1 MLRPLAFAAIFF
13 MGMAAAFAAPP
24 VKNINVLIADNG
36 GRVDWSANNLIAY
49 DQQDKDGWF
58 QVWTM
63 KPDGNGK
70 HCVTCGEGFPR
81 LHNGNP
87 AWHPSGKY
95 IVFQSLDENIKVPW
109 LWGKL
114 YRVYTGPG
122 AGVNNNIWIASA
134 NGKRAW
140 QMTVLGKG
148 KGVLHPHFS
157 HDGKTL
163 IWAEMTDTKP
173 KPFGSWVIR
182 KGSFMERG
190 GGPALT
196 DVETLTPG
204 NLGFYETH
212 GFTPDD
218 KSILFTGREK
228 DAKGNELDIYRYD
241 FDGGKLTRLTDPKLE
256 AWDEHAQVSPDGTKI
271 LWMSSMDITP
281 NTKGPFVKTD
291 YWMMNID
298 GSDKKRITRF
308 NDKSAPEYI
317 PGLVVC
323 ADSSWSPDGK
333 KFIGYVEHNST
344 ATKAGDIVT
353 VGVTP
358 Q

>member
-1 MLRPLAFAAIFF
+1 MLRLIAFVAILFTGVAVACAASPEHIE
-13 MGMAAAFAAPP
+13 
-24 VKNINVLIADNG
+24 VLIADHG
-36 GRVDWSANNLIAY
+36 GRVDWGVNNLIAL

-63 KPDGNGK
+63 KPDGTSK
-70 HCVTCGEGFPR
+70 HCVTCGKEFPK

-95 IVFQSLDENIKVPW
+95 IVFQSLDENIKVPR
-109 LWGKL
+109 LWEKL
-114 YRVYTGPG
+114 YRLYTGPG

-163 IWAEMTDTKP
+163 IWAEMTNTKP
-173 KPFGSWVIR
+173 APFGSWVIR
-182 KGSFMERG
+182 KAAFTERRD
-190 GGPALT
+190 GPALT
-196 DVETLTPG
+196 DVETLMPG
-204 NLGFYETH
+204 NLQFYETH

-218 KSILFTGREK
+218 QTIVFTGK
-228 DAKGNELDIYRYD
+228 KAVGKGNALDIYKYNLGDRE
-241 FDGGKLTRLTDPKLE
+241 LELLTDPKLG
-256 AWDEHAQVSPDGTKI
+256 AWDEHAQVSPDGSKI

-281 NTKGPFVKTD
+281 NNRGPFVKTD
-291 YWMMNID
+291 YWIMNID
-298 GSDKKRITRF
+298 GSNKRRITRF
-308 NDKSAPEYI
+308 NDKSAPEYLRGTI
-317 PGLVVC
+317 VC

-344 ATKAGDIVT
+344 ATKAGDIVV
-353 VGVTP
+353 VGAE
-358 Q
+358 